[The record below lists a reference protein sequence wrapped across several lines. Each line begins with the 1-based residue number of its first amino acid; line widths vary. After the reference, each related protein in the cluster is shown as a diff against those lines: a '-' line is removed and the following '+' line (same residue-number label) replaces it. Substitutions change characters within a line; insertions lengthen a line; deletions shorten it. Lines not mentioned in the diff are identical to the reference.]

1 MSNKTIADLRGHL
14 FDAIEGLKAG
24 TLEIDRAKAI
34 NEVSQTII
42 NTAKVEVE
50 FVKVTSATTG
60 SGFLPQIEAA
70 PKNGDT
76 VTPIQGGRVIT
87 HRMKG

>member
-1 MSNKTIADLRGHL
+1 MSKTIADLRTHL

-24 TLEIDRAKAI
+24 TMDLDRARGIADL
-34 NEVSQTII
+34 SQTVI
-42 NTAKVEVE
+42 NSAKVEVD
-50 FVKVTSATTG
+50 FIKATGNTQG
-60 SGFLPQIEAA
+60 SGFIALPA
-70 PKNGDT
+70 PDATPGGDT